1 MDTTQVDPDQIQ
13 SVCLALGP
21 YRNLTTLTAGLLALH
36 PACQVLN
43 HAGVQLLPDPER
55 NFLADYSPGR
65 MRAFLRSALDLSAG
79 GERGQQGGAIT
90 KSHAFD
96 PQHPLGRLY
105 QARYGEAT
113 LKDSPTCLFWK
124 ESLHTSNFLR
134 RNEVDVAALLEAEP
148 RLRFLMPVRHP
159 LDCAL
164 SNRNTDHTRYF
175 GELDAQAEVPEVV
188 DAVLDHLRWAA
199 ELQRDHPDRV
209 FLFSERRFGRRTL
222 VDLAAFLGIEADE
235 RWIQDACAA
244 FQLKPGYAHPA
255 EHVAQ
260 YEALVRERFADLPH
274 LRAELLAFTAA

>member
-113 LKDSPTCLFWK
+113 LKDSPTVPVLEGVPAHVELPAPQRGRCGGPA
-124 ESLHTSNFLR
+124 R
-134 RNEVDVAALLEAEP
+134 GRAAAALSDARAPSP
-148 RLRFLMPVRHP
+148 RLRAVQPQHRSH
-159 LDCAL
+159 AL
-164 SNRNTDHTRYF
+164 
-175 GELDAQAEVPEVV
+175 
-188 DAVLDHLRWAA
+188 LR
-199 ELQRDHPDRV
+199 
-209 FLFSERRFGRRTL
+209 
-222 VDLAAFLGIEADE
+222 
-235 RWIQDACAA
+235 
-244 FQLKPGYAHPA
+244 
-255 EHVAQ
+255 
-260 YEALVRERFADLPH
+260 
-274 LRAELLAFTAA
+274 